1 MYNCFLNLFFVLL
14 SVVLCDD
21 LARPSVTG
29 QETVITA
36 SVSLDP
42 SYGFIRNDSE
52 FLSRY
57 KCKLSAV

>member
-1 MYNCFLNLFFVLL
+1 MSSCVYNFLMYNCFLNLFFVLL

-21 LARPSVTG
+21 LARSSVTG

-42 SYGFIRNDSE
+42 SYGLIR
-52 FLSRY
+52 
-57 KCKLSAV
+57 K

>member
-21 LARPSVTG
+21 LARSSVTG

-42 SYGFIRNDSE
+42 SYGFIGNDSE
-52 FLSRY
+52 FPL
-57 KCKLSAV
+57 